1 MKLIRFEKCAISLLL
16 AFIYLF
22 GCLSIANAKE
32 PELLD
37 HEITVFES
45 EEELINFFKKMNQF
59 NQLDKEYLEE
69 RKEAERKKTQQNKR
83 IETFIVDGLS
93 AEEIGEIPA
102 LSTGPALE
110 LRTHATSRFKQVGDY
125 LLIWKEGILHSIKLN
140 ENSRNPPELLSS
152 AVVKQGEKE
161 GYFTHRKI
169 LLKDDLLILTS
180 IESDNDL
187 IEFSF
192 YNFDESGKFE
202 FNQRYTSNIVANF
215 GYAESKI
222 VDGNLVFITSTEIG
236 ISSLTR
242 DSRFLELTA
251 NVETEGFDKNEIINI
266 ASDTTWVKTHNAV
279 RHGIRQNSYN
289 LDGFLDTTVVLNCP
303 LNDIENSYLECS
315 TTNLLGA
322 EVSGSEFSI
331 NDNGVYIWK
340 QLIPSVGNEKLSV
353 EEYSNLIRSK
363 EGYGLTNNISQ
374 GKSKKVIYRVDL
386 YNGDVGAVFT
396 DSLPMNYSAF
406 QENRSLLSGVAISDN
421 GMDINGFVFDDY
433 HFSKNPTVL
442 PTDSYQAL
450 LQESKS
456 KFIGYV
462 GSNAIMSQ
470 SVSIQDETKT
480 ILLSWNIDTREVV
493 KFSPDFDV
501 IEVHLAG
508 ENVLILGKNEQ
519 NHLVIETW
527 AVIDSPDRI
536 SNMRFTEST
545 PFGDEY
551 VTINFKEVDGDY
563 IFILKVSAL
572 DEKGKEKKHP
582 DPDDYSIIRGVQFFK
597 VTSDGQVSALSDLIV
612 KEKIECN
619 KKSSCFDT
627 SKLDTAFFSEDYIH
641 VLIDDEL
648 LWKGEFFAD
657 SILFSNWLNIKNG
670 SSNAVE

>member
-1 MKLIRFEKCAISLLL
+1 M
-16 AFIYLF
+16 
-22 GCLSIANAKE
+22 
-32 PELLD
+32 
-37 HEITVFES
+37 
-45 EEELINFFKKMNQF
+45 
-59 NQLDKEYLEE
+59 
-69 RKEAERKKTQQNKR
+69 
-83 IETFIVDGLS
+83 
-93 AEEIGEIPA
+93 
-102 LSTGPALE
+102 
-110 LRTHATSRFKQVGDY
+110 
-125 LLIWKEGILHSIKLN
+125 
-140 ENSRNPPELLSS
+140 
-152 AVVKQGEKE
+152 
-161 GYFTHRKI
+161 
-169 LLKDDLLILTS
+169 
-180 IESDNDL
+180 
-187 IEFSF
+187 
-192 YNFDESGKFE
+192 
-202 FNQRYTSNIVANF
+202 
-215 GYAESKI
+215 
-222 VDGNLVFITSTEIG
+222 
-236 ISSLTR
+236 
-242 DSRFLELTA
+242 
-251 NVETEGFDKNEIINI
+251 
-266 ASDTTWVKTHNAV
+266 
-279 RHGIRQNSYN
+279 
-289 LDGFLDTTVVLNCP
+289 
-303 LNDIENSYLECS
+303 
-315 TTNLLGA
+315 
-322 EVSGSEFSI
+322 
-331 NDNGVYIWK
+331 
-340 QLIPSVGNEKLSV
+340 
-353 EEYSNLIRSK
+353 
-363 EGYGLTNNISQ
+363 
-374 GKSKKVIYRVDL
+374 DL

-396 DSLPMNYSAF
+396 DSLPIDYSAF

-433 HFSKNPTVL
+433 HFSKKPTVL

-501 IEVHLAG
+501 IEVRLAG

-563 IFILKVSAL
+563 FFILKVSAL

-619 KKSSCFDT
+619 KKFSCFDT

-648 LWKGEFFAD
+648 LSKGEFFAD